1 MYSCKDT
8 TGKSGDEDS
17 RNSTASRKKKENL
30 LNFALQLELS
40 TMSEISELI
49 LLLNK
54 QHQEQMAV
62 LRDEQNKQ
70 HQEQMTMLQ
79 EQIKILQSSLNNPR
93 ENVPTPMASFQPFD
107 STSELWTDYLARF
120 RTFVT
125 ANSIPDNKQ
134 AQIFLTNQSN
144 SVYKMLSNLAAQQQ
158 PVKSIHELTMNDI
171 QTFMAEQFDPKR
183 FVVRE
188 RFKFWSDMKRKPG
201 ETIPEL
207 ASRIRQD
214 AATCDFQSI
223 KDPLDEA
230 LRTKFICSVDN
241 EAVLKT
247 LFKLKDDELKFSNAI
262 RVAQEVEEAAKV
274 AKETVH
280 GQPSTSV
287 QKVYHAKSKTSKT
300 QEKKTACF
308 RCGNSGHF
316 SKACPHIKAICSF
329 CKKTGHLQSVCM
341 SRLRDNKLVKQQLV
355 HKIQCSVSP
364 IYQTIRLNDH
374 RIKFEIDSGASD
386 TFCCEAT
393 WQTLGKPI
401 LQPVSIQ
408 YQVAEGSPLPVVGQF
423 QSTASI
429 DGKSPDVTFPVIVT
443 KVPNLNLLGRLAM
456 MKLKLTNLTDHLAD
470 TSFDGEEMEDD
481 VDSVCLVRT
490 ISRQINPDN
499 PLLVVRETAKDPILS
514 QLMRFVKEGWPHA
527 FSEELKDFKKLEN
540 SLSTENGCVFY
551 GLRVIIPSTL
561 RNHILKL
568 LHLGHFG
575 MQRMKQLARSTV
587 YWPRI
592 DFDIEDLCRKCTSCG
607 QFQNKPDK
615 PLIHP
620 WMMPEK
626 PWSRLH
632 LDHAINF
639 LGRNWLVLV
648 DAYSKYPCIH
658 PQRLRKVLLLY
669 LNKNLLISDI
679 PTRW

>member
-1 MYSCKDT
+1 
-8 TGKSGDEDS
+8 
-17 RNSTASRKKKENL
+17 
-30 LNFALQLELS
+30 
-40 TMSEISELI
+40 
-49 LLLNK
+49 
-54 QHQEQMAV
+54 
-62 LRDEQNKQ
+62 
-70 HQEQMTMLQ
+70 
-79 EQIKILQSSLNNPR
+79 
-93 ENVPTPMASFQPFD
+93 
-107 STSELWTDYLARF
+107 
-120 RTFVT
+120 
-125 ANSIPDNKQ
+125 
-134 AQIFLTNQSN
+134 
-144 SVYKMLSNLAAQQQ
+144 
-158 PVKSIHELTMNDI
+158 
-171 QTFMAEQFDPKR
+171 
-183 FVVRE
+183 
-188 RFKFWSDMKRKPG
+188 
-201 ETIPEL
+201 
-207 ASRIRQD
+207 
-214 AATCDFQSI
+214 
-223 KDPLDEA
+223 
-230 LRTKFICSVDN
+230 
-241 EAVLKT
+241 
-247 LFKLKDDELKFSNAI
+247 
-262 RVAQEVEEAAKV
+262 
-274 AKETVH
+274 
-280 GQPSTSV
+280 
-287 QKVYHAKSKTSKT
+287 
-300 QEKKTACF
+300 
-308 RCGNSGHF
+308 
-316 SKACPHIKAICSF
+316 
-329 CKKTGHLQSVCM
+329 M
-341 SRLRDNKLVKQQLV
+341 SRLRDNKLVKQQMKLV

-393 WQTLGKPI
+393 WQTLGKPT
-401 LQPVSIQ
+401 LQPVSVR

-481 VDSVCLVRT
+481 VDSACLIRT

-592 DFDIEDLCRKCTSCG
+592 DFDIENLCRKCTSCG

-615 PLIHP
+615 PSIHP

-658 PQRLRKVLLLY
+658 PTTSTSSKSTTAILEQEFAHFGYPHTLVTDNATTFMSQEFQAWCKQRGIVHLTGAPYHPATNGAAERLIQSFKQALRKSSLPPKEALQEFLMQYRRIPFASGLSPSELLNGRRIRTKIDTLVPSIPHLLQGRQSRQASKHSNPEDSEVVSKVEHHYSLGDPCYALY
-669 LNKNLLISDI
+669 LGPRRDRDPRWVPAIVTKVHGTRSVNVRVIPRGPTWRRHLDQLRPRYGSDQDDDPCEI
-679 PTRW
+679 PTSVLSTETLPAGTDHASSSSSMNQRNNPRLPTGDEYGRHNLRRSARAKRPPKKYCC